1 MNLSLN
7 ARFMTEQLGDPNN
20 LHNLYISYKYK
31 LE

>member
-7 ARFMTEQLGDPNN
+7 ARFMTEQLGDLHN